1 MLARIAD
8 GRTDLVF
15 DHVAAGGDA
24 NASDRNGVALVAHC
38 AYYGDVSALRFLLAH
53 GASLAALGDD
63 LGLNAAAFHGH
74 WRLCEFLLEHG
85 ADANH
90 VLAETG
96 ETALHSALSRANRP
110 GNELAA
116 RVLLEH
122 AADPSRVT
130 LDGIITGALMRDAR
144 TRAETPLHRAAAFAS
159 AAMIEHLIAAG
170 ARIDARDAQGDTPL
184 AWASWHQRPDAIL
197 RLLCHG
203 NFSVAAARDSRA
215 DHGHGWGDMDLHL
228 LGQPRRP

>member
-15 DHVAAGGDA
+15 DHVDGGGDA
-24 NASDRNGVALVAHC
+24 NATDGHGVALIAHC
-38 AYYGDVSALRFLLAH
+38 AYYGDVSAMRFLLAH
-53 GASLAALGDD
+53 GASLAVLGDD

-74 WRLCEFLLEHG
+74 WRLCEFLLERG

-96 ETALHSALSRANRP
+96 ETPLHGALSRANRP

-116 RVLLEH
+116 QVLLEH
-122 AADPSRVT
+122 GADPTRTTHAGVV
-130 LDGIITGALMRDAR
+130 TGALMRDAR
-144 TRAETPLHRAAAFAS
+144 TSAETPLHRAAAFAS
-159 AAMIEHLIAAG
+159 ASMIERLVAAG
-170 ARIDARDAQGDTPL
+170 ASIDARDAHGDTPL

-203 NFSVAAARDSRA
+203 AITLAAARDSRA
-215 DHGHGWGDMDLHL
+215 DHGAGWGAMDLYL
-228 LGQPRRP
+228 LGRPRRT